1 MAISGRAHFW
11 TSRTA
16 GRDPASPVGAN
27 NTAFSLTGT
36 GSDGAVVNNAWRIS
50 SAGSGQLWSVAHSTD
65 MTLVAGL
72 KFITAPTNN
81 AVIMSLDNGTHRVEV
96 RSNGDLA
103 KLKLVGDSTATT
115 HDLDLDASEQD
126 GVPILLR
133 LTLDSSGNARLYM
146 REIIEDNAGANHFLS
161 VTGSSS
167 SSAGAVWGNSSGQVD
182 WFQVLYTDD
191 GAYSPDEMDMSDFV
205 SNGFVRTGLNIVE
218 VLRASNRFFLST
230 HVGDAGILY
239 GFDLSS
245 GMMSR
250 LRPPT
255 VHVMMDT
262 LSSPDFLTLSGARVE
277 QNYTVNLIITTRGT
291 DFRNAYRSG
300 LTILGECFDEL
311 YTKTGL
317 EDGTDTLT
325 NYAVKLDTKMDD
337 DEVLCVHTLQLTY
350 MKKVNLTRREL

>member
-1 MAISGRAHFW
+1 
-11 TSRTA
+11 
-16 GRDPASPVGAN
+16 
-27 NTAFSLTGT
+27 
-36 GSDGAVVNNAWRIS
+36 
-50 SAGSGQLWSVAHSTD
+50 
-65 MTLVAGL
+65 
-72 KFITAPTNN
+72 
-81 AVIMSLDNGTHRVEV
+81 
-96 RSNGDLA
+96 
-103 KLKLVGDSTATT
+103 
-115 HDLDLDASEQD
+115 
-126 GVPILLR
+126 
-133 LTLDSSGNARLYM
+133 
-146 REIIEDNAGANHFLS
+146 
-161 VTGSSS
+161 
-167 SSAGAVWGNSSGQVD
+167 
-182 WFQVLYTDD
+182 VLYTDD